1 MSFAPLP
8 SAAPPSSGPSPASS
22 WQPFRSLGG
31 QSGQALLEMA
41 VALPVFLLLV
51 FGVAQCSFLLM
62 TYCNATYA
70 CRNAA
75 RYASLHSSTSLLPVS
90 SSQVQTMVQS
100 GLILSSSIVPN
111 ITVNYVNSDLAAS
124 TNSIG
129 NLVLVQVTWSQ
140 SLVIPF
146 SSARTLTV
154 GTHTYR
160 TITR

>member
-1 MSFAPLP
+1 MTRATSSSTASPVSLWRRL
-8 SAAPPSSGPSPASS
+8 SAFGC
-22 WQPFRSLGG
+22 
-31 QSGQALLEMA
+31 QSGQAALEMA

-75 RYASLHSSTSLLPVS
+75 RYAALHSSTSLLPAS
-90 SSQVQTMVQS
+90 STQIRSMVQS
-100 GLILSSSIVPN
+100 GLILSASITPT
-111 ITVNYVNSDLAAS
+111 ITVNYVNSNLGAG
-124 TNSIG
+124 TNDIG
-129 NLVLVQVTWSQ
+129 NMVLVQVTWSQ
-140 SLVIPF
+140 GLIIPF

-160 TITR
+160 PITR